1 LAVVPAALERSRNR
15 VLVYEIAWLVV
26 LAILAY
32 LYVGEHWIWVDR
44 LDGARPV
51 YDTIGSLEV
60 AVLWFGA
67 LGGVFVSLTAI
78 ADHRGASWDSSY
90 EQWHML
96 RPIVGVIMG
105 AIAVL
110 VFQAGIVAAGSSVTT
125 PAGKN
130 LAVVYYIIAF
140 VVGYRE
146 TVFRNLL
153 KRVADVILTPEGQS
167 SDGTTVS
174 PTVAKLNPSDPPVLT
189 VSGPEKTTITH
200 VLMNGLVLSPLSGSA
215 ANTVLVE
222 VPAQMSPGDAEV
234 VVVTDD
240 APPTVLTVRLE

>member
-1 LAVVPAALERSRNR
+1 VVPAALEHSRNR
-15 VLVYEIAWLVV
+15 VLAYEIAWLGV

-32 LYVGEHWIWVDR
+32 LYIGEHWIWVDR
-44 LDGARPV
+44 VDGARPV
-51 YDTIGSLEV
+51 YDTIGTLEV

-67 LGGVFVSLTAI
+67 VGGVFVSLTAI
-78 ADHRGASWDSSY
+78 ADHRGATWDPSY

-110 VFQAGIVAAGSSVTT
+110 VFQAGIVAAGSSVKTE
-125 PAGKN
+125 PGKN

-153 KRVADVILTPEGQS
+153 KRVADVILTPEGET
-167 SDGTTVS
+167 SDETTVS

-189 VSGPEKTTITH
+189 ISGPEKTTITH
-200 VLMNGLVLSPLSGSA
+200 VLMNGLVLSPLAGSA
-215 ANTVLVE
+215 ANAVLVH
-222 VPAQMSPGDAEV
+222 VPPQIGPGDVELV
-234 VVVTDD
+234 VVAKD
-240 APPTVLTVRLE
+240 APPTMLSVRLE